1 MTQPLLIK
9 DILAKPLLVAPHA
22 EIVSAGHGRFSY
34 REFATRIN
42 RLAHALTSI
51 GIGSGDTVAV
61 LDWDTHR
68 YLECFFAVP
77 MLGAILH
84 TVNIRLSPAQILYT
98 INHAK
103 DDVIIVHADFWDL
116 LVGIAPQIERDVR
129 FILVQDGASAA
140 SLETGPD
147 VDGQNIVGVYE
158 ERLAAAAPHFD
169 FASFSEQTVATT
181 FYTTGTTGDPKG
193 VSYTHR
199 QLVLHT
205 LSILAMFGPMAA
217 SNRFDQNDVY
227 MPITPMFHVHAWGFP
242 YAATLLGVKQV
253 YPGRYD
259 PAHLLQ
265 LIDQERASFSHCVPT
280 ILHML
285 LQADPAQSI
294 DLSHWKVVIGG
305 SSLPHGLAAS
315 ALARGINVFAAYGL
329 SETCPLLTVAQIDP
343 DHADDLTARCRAGW
357 PAPMVDL
364 RIVDDNMVDVPRDGA
379 STGEIVARAPWL
391 TEGYVGNE
399 QASAELWRGGYLH
412 TGDVGRFDD
421 VGRLLITDRIK
432 DVIKSGGEWISSLTL
447 ESLVSSCDN
456 VAEVAAIAVPDV
468 KWGERPLLLVV
479 PVNAAASDRLD
490 AAIRQLLEAEIAT
503 GRLSKWAM
511 PERIEIVAEIPK
523 TSVGKLDKK
532 VMRQRY
538 AP

>member
-1 MTQPLLIK
+1 MAEDGVTQPLLIK

-34 REFATRIN
+34 REFATRIS

-51 GIGSGDTVAV
+51 GIGHGDTVAV

-84 TVNIRLSPAQILYT
+84 TVNIRLSPVQILYT

-103 DDVIIVHADFWDL
+103 DDVIIVHADFWDM

-140 SLETGPD
+140 SLEIGPD
-147 VDGQNIVGVYE
+147 IVGVYE
-158 ERLAAAAPHFD
+158 EMLAVAAPHFE
-169 FASFSEQTVATT
+169 FATFSEQTVATT

-205 LSILAMFGPMAA
+205 LSILAMFGPMTA

-259 PAHLLQ
+259 LAHLLQ

-305 SSLPHGLAAS
+305 SALPHGLAAS

-364 RIVDDNMVDVPRDGA
+364 RIVDNNMVDVPRDGA
-379 STGEIVARAPWL
+379 TTGEIVARAPWL

-421 VGRLLITDRIK
+421 FGRLLITDRIK
-432 DVIKSGGEWISSLTL
+432 DVIKSGGEWVSSLTL
-447 ESLVSSCDN
+447 ESLVSSCDD

-490 AAIRQLLEAEIAT
+490 AAIRQLLEAEIAA

-532 VMRQRY
+532 AMRQRY